1 LEYDPVSNEKK
12 KEEEEKRKK
21 EKEELVLEFMKKNS
35 KQDSKN
41 SFHMNGFGS
50 KPCFKY
56 EGTEDEL
63 YLKFKDEKDIKM
75 CPTVFKKIL
84 KNLKVKDNFKIRCL
98 KKLKVIQ
105 TIARFALVGV

>member
-1 LEYDPVSNEKK
+1 
-12 KEEEEKRKK
+12 
-21 EKEELVLEFMKKNS
+21 MKKNS
-35 KQDSKN
+35 NFSNKKFQKI
-41 SFHMNGFGS
+41 FPHEWFGS

-56 EGTEDEL
+56 EGNEDEL
-63 YLKFKDEKDIKM
+63 YLKFKSEKDIKM